1 MRYLWC
7 VPVLALAGCGENI
20 SPEEQ
25 ARRDAQAVAEV
36 RAAQVAPAVPVTLQ
50 PIGFADIEEQGMVG
64 LGCSF
69 LAEDGGDDA
78 MAITM
83 GDAAFAKRGGK
94 VMRLAPDRGSAE
106 NPVGT
111 QAKYDGREF
120 SLQLDLLDREG
131 EQVGMETMGYDARL
145 TLTDGR
151 DRVLYRAEGTAQ
163 CGA

>member
-7 VPVLALAGCGENI
+7 VAVLALAGCGENI

-36 RAAQVAPAVPVTLQ
+36 RATQIAPPVPVTLQ
-50 PIGFADIEEQGMVG
+50 PIGFADIEEQGMIG

-69 LAEDGGDDA
+69 LAENGGNEA
-78 MAITM
+78 VAITM
-83 GDAAFAKRGGK
+83 GNAAFAKRGGK

-120 SLQLDLLDREG
+120 SLQLDLLEEEG

-145 TLTDGR
+145 TLIDGR
-151 DRVLYRAEGTAQ
+151 DRVLYRADGTAQ

>member
-7 VPVLALAGCGENI
+7 VAVLALAGCGNDI

-25 ARRDAQAVAEV
+25 ARRDAQDVAEV
-36 RAAQVAPAVPVTLQ
+36 RAAQIAPPVPVTLQ
-50 PIGFADIEEQGMVG
+50 PIGFADIERQGMVG

-69 LAEDGGDDA
+69 LAENGGEDA
-78 MAITM
+78 LAITM
-83 GDAAFAKRGGK
+83 SDAAYAKRGGK

-106 NPVGT
+106 NPMGT
-111 QAKYDGREF
+111 QVKYDGREF
-120 SLQLDLLDREG
+120 SMELAMLESEG
-131 EQVGMETMGYDARL
+131 EQIGMETMGYDARL

-151 DRVLYRAEGTAQ
+151 DRVLFRADGTAQ

>member
-7 VPVLALAGCGENI
+7 VPVLALAGCGGDI

-25 ARRDAQAVAEV
+25 ALRDAQDVAEV
-36 RAAQVAPAVPVTLQ
+36 RAAQIAPPVPVTLE
-50 PIGFADIEEQGMVG
+50 PIGFADIEQQGMVG

-69 LAEDGGDDA
+69 LADNGGKDA
-78 MAITM
+78 LAITM
-83 GDAAFAKRGGK
+83 GNAAFAKRSGK

-120 SLQLDLLDREG
+120 SMQLDLLDREG

-151 DRVLYRAEGTAQ
+151 DRVLYRADGTAQ